1 MTSGANA
8 NRMSTLTVASTAA
21 SDSGRGGAGNGNG
34 DTKKDLWL
42 SMLDTVATGKKLPE
56 KNLLVL
62 GGSPDSQ
69 REFLES
75 LSSGEQRWNS
85 DRQSDAPPI
94 ANNFALGYTYY
105 DVLEGDQEDTLARI
119 SLHLLS
125 TPSPS
130 FTSLLQPLL
139 TPETIPDTL
148 IVVLLD
154 WSQPHLWLRQLR
166 EWILMLRQVLI
177 TLDDDCGEAME
188 QLMDE
193 WRDRG
198 RGGSSLNLDGTQ
210 ANEDAGAALPLGP
223 GEWDDALGLPLCVVC
238 QNADKMELLEKT
250 HGWKEADFDQ
260 ILQYLRTI
268 LLRHGASLIYST
280 PSVATQLPSLV
291 HSSLGITSL
300 LKKQP
305 LKHNTID
312 RDKILVPPN
321 WDSWGKIR
329 VLRDGFD
336 VETISAA
343 WAEDIQKPW
352 PIFQD
357 HDFSDQDEDA
367 LDVSAIALYEDW
379 VPDASMSGLHIP
391 GPNLDSTALE
401 TSAADTQGFLAEQAK
416 LLESTK
422 SLSDGKSASGA
433 ARRKPGAQPEEPD
446 RFGDSEIRDHI
457 GPVQVNMGGIQ
468 VDADDMLRR
477 LKDRQAF
484 ANGGDETPEE
494 QVDPG
499 AVPDVENLQAFFSG
513 LMNRKG
519 ATGGGVA
526 NGSPRA

>member
-8 NRMSTLTVASTAA
+8 NRMSTLTVASTTA
-21 SDSGRGGAGNGNG
+21 SDSGRGGLGLGSSNGNG
-34 DTKKDLWL
+34 SSSGNGDVKKDLWL

-69 REFLES
+69 REFLDS
-75 LSSGEQRWNS
+75 LSSGEQRWNV

-177 TLDDDCGEAME
+177 TLDDDCGNAME

-198 RGGSSLNLDGTQ
+198 RGGGSLNLDGTQ

-223 GEWDDALGLPLCVVC
+223 GEWEDGLGLPLCVVC

-260 ILQYLRTI
+260 ILQYLRTV
-268 LLRHGASLIYST
+268 LLRL
-280 PSVATQLPSLV
+280 

-336 VETISAA
+336 VETISAG
-343 WAEDIQKPW
+343 WAEDLQKAW
-352 PIFQD
+352 PIMPD
-357 HDFSDQDEDA
+357 LEFSDQDDEG
-367 LDVSAIALYEDW
+367 LDLSAVTLYEDW

-391 GPNLDSTALE
+391 GPSLDSTSLE
-401 TSAADTQGFLAEQAK
+401 TNAADTQSFLAEQTK
-416 LLESTK
+416 VLESAK
-422 SLSDGKSASGA
+422 ALSEPKPGTA
-433 ARRKPGAQPEEPD
+433 ARRKPGALPD
-446 RFGDSEIRDHI
+446 ESERFGDSEVRDHI

-484 ANGGDETPEE
+484 ANGGGDVTPEE
-494 QVDPG
+494 QADPG

-519 ATGGGVA
+519 ATGGVT
-526 NGSPRA
+526 NGSPRS